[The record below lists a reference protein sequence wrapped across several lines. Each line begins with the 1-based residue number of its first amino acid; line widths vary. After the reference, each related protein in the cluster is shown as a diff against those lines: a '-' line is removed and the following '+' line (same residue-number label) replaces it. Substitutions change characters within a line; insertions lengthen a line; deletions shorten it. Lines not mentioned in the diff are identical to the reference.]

1 LSNKCAGAYDMV
13 VTIRNVGSDKST
25 LISGSNTYLQS
36 HSFIVRRPSRLSTNV
51 APSRVRIG
59 STVAVRGRLTRA
71 DWDKPSNPQTAYARQ
86 RVYLQRA
93 TSTSGTYH
101 TLKSVVTD
109 KRGYLHTDVK
119 TLSGTRCYRF
129 VSHTNSTTQRKV
141 AHADC
146 IRAH

>member
-1 LSNKCAGAYDMV
+1 MV
-13 VTIRNVGSDKST
+13 VTIPQHGLSQVAD
-25 LISGSNTYLQS
+25 LDQWQQ
-36 HSFIVRRPSRLSTNV
+36 HVPAEPQFRRPTTSRLSTNV
-51 APSRVRIG
+51 APSTVRAG
-59 STVAVRGRLTRA
+59 STIAVRGRLTRA
-71 DWDKPSNPQTAYARQ
+71 DWDKPRNPQTAYARQ

-101 TLKSVVTD
+101 TLKSVITD
-109 KRGYLHTDVK
+109 RHGYAHTSVK

-141 AHADC
+141 ARADC